1 MKKLNLFAQLSKVDE
16 TKREVWG
23 IATAEVVDKE
33 GEIFD
38 YSTSKKYFKDWSD
51 EISKATDGKSLGNVR
66 EMHEP
71 SAVGKL
77 VDLTFDDDLKQIQVG
92 AKIVDDT
99 AWKKCMEG
107 VYTGFSIGGAY
118 VKAWKDG
125 EFVRFTANPAEISVV
140 DNPCVPTAHFTAVKA
155 DGTAEVRKFSQQG
168 SELSSPAAVKAG
180 ATVQKDM
187 YSVSNLAALLQSLVY
202 LQMDTAFEAEYE
214 GDESPIPAEL
224 ATWVKDG
231 AAILA
236 RMTEEE
242 LTELLGT
249 MKAAEPKFGKKGAK
263 FSAKTKK
270 HLEGIQKC
278 VKDTQD
284 HLDALGKDDGM
295 AESAP
300 VDITKSSAATPQIS
314 EGETDM
320 LDVNEKAQLNKA
332 AADSA
337 SALQQN
343 TEINTKLDKL
353 ASLIHKFVETQ
364 VGKTE
369 GQTVART
376 AVPAITVTKNQDI
389 PGTPA
394 QPGALTAAEQEL
406 TREMTREELQKL
418 TPAQA
423 DARFHALAKVSYQ
436 NPSVVYHTPLN
447 GR

>member
-1 MKKLNLFAQLSKVDE
+1 
-16 TKREVWG
+16 
-23 IATAEVVDKE
+23 
-33 GEIFD
+33 
-38 YSTSKKYFKDWSD
+38 
-51 EISKATDGKSLGNVR
+51 
-66 EMHEP
+66 
-71 SAVGKL
+71 
-77 VDLTFDDDLKQIQVG
+77 
-92 AKIVDDT
+92 
-99 AWKKCMEG
+99 
-107 VYTGFSIGGAY
+107 
-118 VKAWKDG
+118 
-125 EFVRFTANPAEISVV
+125 
-140 DNPCVPTAHFTAVKA
+140 
-155 DGTAEVRKFSQQG
+155 
-168 SELSSPAAVKAG
+168 
-180 ATVQKDM
+180 
-187 YSVSNLAALLQSLVY
+187 
-202 LQMDTAFEAEYE
+202 
-214 GDESPIPAEL
+214 
-224 ATWVKDG
+224 
-231 AAILA
+231 
-236 RMTEEE
+236 
-242 LTELLGT
+242 
-249 MKAAEPKFGKKGAK
+249 
-263 FSAKTKK
+263 
-270 HLEGIQKC
+270 
-278 VKDTQD
+278 
-284 HLDALGKDDGM
+284 
-295 AESAP
+295 
-300 VDITKSSAATPQIS
+300 
-314 EGETDM
+314 M